1 MFFNRKILEKIFNQ
15 KIAFEYK
22 NISFLIETF
31 SCFEEK
37 NDRIFLSKITI
48 INGVFK
54 EKNVCLYFEEKMS
67 KFFKRK
73 ISEF

>member
-15 KIAFEYK
+15 KIAFEDK

-37 NDRIFLSKITI
+37 NDRIF
-48 INGVFK
+48 
-54 EKNVCLYFEEKMS
+54 
-67 KFFKRK
+67 
-73 ISEF
+73 